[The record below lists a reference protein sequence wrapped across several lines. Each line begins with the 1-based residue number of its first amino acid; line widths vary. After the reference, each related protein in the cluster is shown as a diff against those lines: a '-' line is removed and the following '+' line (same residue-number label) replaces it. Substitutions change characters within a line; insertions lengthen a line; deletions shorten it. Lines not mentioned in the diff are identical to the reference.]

1 MSKVKKSILI
11 VALILIVDQILK
23 FVVKTNMSYGQTVH
37 ILGDWFLIRFI
48 ENPGM
53 AFGIDIPG
61 RFGKII
67 LTLFRIIAVIAIIWY
82 MRKLLHENARTGLI
96 VCLSLILAGAMGN
109 IIDSA
114 FYGFLFDKGTV
125 YNEQI
130 RQWITYSGTAK
141 LDFSGY
147 AGFLRGCVVDMLY
160 FPIIETT
167 IPDWFPFM
175 KGEHFVF
182 FRPIFNIADSSISV
196 GVALILIFQRRL
208 FRSSAHHTEAAE
220 QEKPVEITAEPGE
233 DN

>member
-1 MSKVKKSILI
+1 MSKAQKSVLI
-11 VALILIVDQILK
+11 VALILIIDQILK
-23 FVVKTNMSYGQTVH
+23 IVVKTNMSYGQSVH

-61 RFGKII
+61 RSGKIM
-67 LTLFRIIAVIAIIWY
+67 LTLFRIVAVIAIIWY
-82 MRKLLHENARTGLI
+82 MQKLLRQNARTGLI

-114 FYGFLFDKGTV
+114 FYGFLFDKGTI

-147 AGFLRGCVVDMLY
+147 TGFLRGCVVDMLY
-160 FPIIETT
+160 FPIIETN

-196 GVALILIFQRRL
+196 GVALILIFQKRL
-208 FRSSAHHTEAAE
+208 FRSTIPHSETSG
-220 QEKPVEITAEPGE
+220 QETPGEITAEPGK
-233 DN
+233 DI

>member
-1 MSKVKKSILI
+1 MSKAKKSVLI
-11 VALILIVDQILK
+11 VALILIFDQILK
-23 FVVKTNMSYGQTVH
+23 IFVKTNMSYGQSVH
-37 ILGDWFLIRFI
+37 VLGDWFLIRFI

-67 LTLFRIIAVIAIIWY
+67 LTLFRIVAVIAIIWY
-82 MRKLLHENARTGLI
+82 MRKLLRENARTGLI

-114 FYGFLFDKGTV
+114 FYGFLFDKGTI

-141 LDFSGY
+141 MDFSGY

-196 GVALILIFQRRL
+196 GVALILIFQKRL
-208 FRSSAHHTEAAE
+208 FRSSTHHPEVTE
-220 QEKPVEITAEPGE
+220 QEKPGEITAEPGK
-233 DN
+233 DI

>member
-1 MSKVKKSILI
+1 MSNAKKSVLI

-23 FVVKTNMSYGQTVH
+23 IIVKTNMSYGQSVH
-37 ILGDWFLIRFI
+37 VLGDWFLIRFI

-61 RFGKII
+61 RFGKIL
-67 LTLFRIIAVIAIIWY
+67 LTLFRIVAVIAIIWY
-82 MRKLLHENARTGLI
+82 MRKLLRENARTGLI
-96 VCLSLILAGAMGN
+96 VCLSFILAGAMGN

-141 LDFSGY
+141 MDFSGY

-160 FPIIETT
+160 FPIFETT

-175 KGEHFVF
+175 GGEHFVF

-196 GVALILIFQRRL
+196 GVALILIFQKRL
-208 FRSSAHHTEAAE
+208 FRSSTPHQEAPE
-220 QEKPVEITAEPGE
+220 QEKSGEITAEPGK
-233 DN
+233 DI

>member
-82 MRKLLHENARTGLI
+82 MRKLLRENARTGLI